1 MPLVGAL
8 LQSKPI
14 DADVKKDE
22 SADVLAIRNT
32 TAMLSHMLSNATRV
46 IVVKED
52 SDVTEDFRGAMAIAV
67 LMAHGVKVTG
77 NNYGRSN
84 RGYQT
89 IYVNPSWSFY

>member
-52 SDVTEDFRGAMAIAV
+52 SDVTVDIRGAMAIAV
-67 LMAHGVKVTG
+67 LMAPGVKVTG

-89 IYVNPSWSFY
+89 IYVNPRWTFY

>member
-1 MPLVGAL
+1 VGAL

-14 DADVKKDE
+14 DVDVKKDE

-46 IVVKED
+46 IVAIED
-52 SDVTEDFRGAMAIAV
+52 SSVTVDVRGAMAIAV
-67 LMAHGVKVTG
+67 LMAPGVKVTG
-77 NNYGRSN
+77 NNYGCSN

-89 IYVNPSWSFY
+89 IYVNPSWTFY